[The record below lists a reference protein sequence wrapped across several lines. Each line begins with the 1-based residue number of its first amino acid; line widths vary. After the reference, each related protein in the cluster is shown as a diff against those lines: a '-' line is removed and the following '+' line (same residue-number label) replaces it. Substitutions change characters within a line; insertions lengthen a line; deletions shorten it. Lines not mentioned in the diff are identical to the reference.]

1 MQFPTLLAVLGVV
14 GAVFFLGWFFGSDMR
29 KRDIPK
35 EQGFCFGWSDADE
48 MHVFLARAGEIKDTV
63 KQEKARKEVQKVLPR
78 TGRSFRYSEALSM
91 IQDGLG
97 ISQSTA
103 KRRMIT
109 YESEGLIYKT
119 TAGDYMTS
127 TENEENEQN
136 VSR

>member
-1 MQFPTLLAVLGVV
+1 
-14 GAVFFLGWFFGSDMR
+14 
-29 KRDIPK
+29 
-35 EQGFCFGWSDADE
+35 
-48 MHVFLARAGEIKDTV
+48 
-63 KQEKARKEVQKVLPR
+63 
-78 TGRSFRYSEALSM
+78 M

-127 TENEENEQN
+127 TENGENN
-136 VSR
+136 